1 MAEFKIDGNKNPEAK
16 DQAAKVAAE
25 RAIAT
30 ITLYIAEDG
39 TTINIQNVGPE
50 RILES
55 LPCYI
60 EAVIEAIVREDKVN
74 DPMTAIQFKHLV
86 VTAVNSAFE
95 KLQKEATKND
105 TTAGE

>member
-1 MAEFKIDGNKNPEAK
+1 MDEFKIDGNKNPEAK
-16 DQAAKVAAE
+16 AQAAKAAAE

-39 TTINIQNVGPE
+39 MTISMQNVGTE
-50 RILES
+50 LVLES

-74 DPMTAIQFKHLV
+74 DPLAVTHFKHLV
-86 VTAVNSAFE
+86 VAAVNSAFE
-95 KLQKEATKND
+95 KLQKGAAKND
-105 TTAGE
+105 KTAGE